1 MSAEPTPMN
10 DPHAG
15 LRDRALASVL
25 DGAAH
30 SDPELRNAA
39 ARNQQLP
46 DELKALVGKVHA
58 HAYRVTD
65 EDVAAAVRVY
75 GDDRLFEVIV
85 SAAMGASRQRLEAGL
100 RALEDA

>member
-1 MSAEPTPMN
+1 MK

-25 DGAAH
+25 DGPAE
-30 SDPELRNAA
+30 SDPELRNAV
-39 ARNQQLP
+39 ARNVQLP
-46 DELKALVGKVHA
+46 TELTTLVGKVHA

-65 EDVAAAVRVY
+65 EDVAAAQHVY

-85 SAAMGASRQRLEAGL
+85 SAAMGASKQRLDAGL
-100 RALEDA
+100 RALEEA

>member
-1 MSAEPTPMN
+1 MN

-15 LRDRALASVL
+15 LRDLALASVL
-25 DGAAH
+25 DGPAQ
-30 SDPELRNAA
+30 SDPELRNAV

-46 DELKALVGKVHA
+46 TELAMLVGKVHA

-65 EDVAAAVRVY
+65 EDVAAAQRIY
-75 GDDRLFEVIV
+75 GDDRLFEIIV
-85 SAAMGASRQRLEAGL
+85 SAAMGASKQRLDAGL

>member
-1 MSAEPTPMN
+1 MA
-10 DPHAG
+10 DPHAP
-15 LRDRALASVL
+15 LRDRALESVL
-25 DGAAH
+25 DGPAE

-46 DELKALVGKVHA
+46 DELRSLVAKIHA

-65 EDVAAAVRVY
+65 EDVAAAQRVY

-85 SAAMGASRQRLEAGL
+85 SAAMGASKQRLDAGL